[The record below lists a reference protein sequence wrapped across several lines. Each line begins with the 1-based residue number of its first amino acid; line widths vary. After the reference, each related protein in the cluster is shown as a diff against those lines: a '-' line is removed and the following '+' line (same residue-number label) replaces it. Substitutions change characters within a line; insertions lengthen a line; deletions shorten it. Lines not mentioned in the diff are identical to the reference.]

1 VGVRWGSGEGQVRAG
16 EGHVKYL
23 SEGLSWGAQLGGSG
37 ERQLRDSDEGQGRG
51 RGEADEGRVR
61 NRWESQ
67 VRDSGSGQ
75 VRGR

>member
-1 VGVRWGSGEGQVRAG
+1 MIYSG
-16 EGHVKYL
+16 
-23 SEGLSWGAQLGGSG
+23 EGLSWGAQLGSSG
-37 ERQLRDSDEGQGRG
+37 EGQLRDLDEGQLQCGGGRK
-51 RGEADEGRVR
+51 EADEGRVR